1 MCIESFFGIPL
12 KKAVYGLGFFKLILT
27 LVFAI
32 ISLVEQSQEVCKDEE
47 TKKPIQCVGPLVQ
60 KVFFDLLFPLACAL
74 CLIYGAKRG
83 SRCLL
88 ISWFCIVFV
97 SYIQYLYVFFASD
110 WSEADDWVAICYV
123 VYYTTA
129 SIVVF
134 SYMKVANRTEGV
146 VHGNIIK
153 NEQGQAAAAQATT
166 LAGTTVTIQQQQ
178 PAAAYPQQQ
187 QQQFQ
192 QQAPYDPNM
201 AVYTAQPAGYNPNMG
216 AGYPAGQQPAPYVAP
231 QPGYPGAPPAYTAQA
246 PYPPQDPALPPKY

>member
-1 MCIESFFGIPL
+1 MNI
-12 KKAVYGLGFFKLILT
+12 V
-27 LVFAI
+27 
-32 ISLVEQSQEVCKDEE
+32 SLHLHKQ
-47 TKKPIQCVGPLVQ
+47 
-60 KVFFDLLFPLACAL
+60 
-74 CLIYGAKRG
+74 
-83 SRCLL
+83 
-88 ISWFCIVFV
+88 
-97 SYIQYLYVFFASD
+97 
-110 WSEADDWVAICYV
+110 DWVAICYV

-187 QQQFQ
+187 QQFQ

-201 AVYTAQPAGYNPNMG
+201 AAYTAQPAGYNPNMG
-216 AGYPAGQQPAPYVAP
+216 AGYPAGQPAPYVAP
-231 QPGYPGAPPAYTAQA
+231 QPGYPGAPPAYTAQVGGK
-246 PYPPQDPALPPKY
+246 DK